1 MSIILLPSLVWRH
14 SARRSAAAG
23 ALLAIGSGALA
34 CAPEAAPP
42 SPVEISAVLD
52 SVSPAQWSALASRRV
67 YFAHMSVGGNI
78 VDGIAVL
85 VRERPDL
92 GLRLVR
98 SSDPDSVEGGAL
110 IHNFVGENGDPT
122 GKCADFARIILSAQH
137 RPVDVGA
144 QKFCY
149 ADFGKQSDP
158 DSVFA
163 EYARRTE
170 ALRNQQ
176 PGLRIVHVTAPL
188 LVSRF
193 DVKDVARKILGK
205 MTSKEQLAK
214 VRRFNDLL
222 RARYA
227 GVDPIFDLAALEAS
241 GGLPYTTLP
250 ADQSLAVSIATPDGG
265 HLNEAGQRALA
276 AHFLAFLA
284 TLQPTSAS

>member
-1 MSIILLPSLVWRH
+1 M
-14 SARRSAAAG
+14 
-23 ALLAIGSGALA
+23 
-34 CAPEAAPP
+34 
-42 SPVEISAVLD
+42 LD

-78 VDGIAVL
+78 VDGIATIVK
-85 VRERPDL
+85 ERPDL
-92 GLRLVR
+92 GLRLIR

-122 GKCADFARIILSAQH
+122 GKCADFARIILGARQ

-149 ADFGKQSDP
+149 ADFGKGTDP
-158 DSVFA
+158 DSVFE

-170 ALRNQQ
+170 ALRSQQ
-176 PGLRIVHVTAPL
+176 PGLRILHVTAPL

-193 DVKDVARKILGK
+193 DVKDIARKVLGK

-241 GGLPYTTLP
+241 GGLPYTSLP
-250 ADQSLAVSIATPDGG
+250 ADQSLAASIATPDGG
-265 HLNEAGQRALA
+265 HLNEAGQRTIA
-276 AHFLAFLA
+276 ARFLVFLAQLQQGSA
-284 TLQPTSAS
+284 T